1 MKSARSAKIDI
12 IAVAKAARVSPSTVS
27 RSFNHPELLKPSTR
41 KRIER
46 AVERLGYI
54 RNRAA
59 QAMHGRRSATIGL
72 IVPTIDHAIFAEV
85 VQSFSEEVDAAGFT
99 ILMAS
104 HGYDLRREYAVLRK
118 MLEHRVD
125 GVALIGL
132 EHEEATYLLLEQQKI
147 PSLAIWNYD
156 AASRISC
163 VGAENRRAGALA
175 AEHLLALG
183 HRRIG
188 VVFPDIGGNDR
199 ARDRF
204 EGAMAT
210 LAASGIELRDEW
222 QVTAPYSVGMAKA
235 MCLELMANPDRPGA
249 MLCGNDVIAQG
260 AIFAAQKLGLRV
272 PHDVSV
278 MGIGDFKGS
287 SEMEPPLSSIRLP
300 ARRIGRIAGQQIAHA
315 IAAEEMTVQRQSCQA
330 RLVARGTTMSV
341 PGG

>member
-1 MKSARSAKIDI
+1 MASGPPGKIDI
-12 IAVAKAARVSPSTVS
+12 IAVARAARVSPSTVS

-59 QAMHGRRSATIGL
+59 QAMHGRRSGTIGL

-104 HGYDLRREYAVLRK
+104 HGFDLRREYSVLRK

-147 PSLAIWNYD
+147 PSVAIWNFD
-156 AASRISC
+156 PASRISC
-163 VGAENRRAGALA
+163 VGAENARAGALA
-175 AEHLLALG
+175 AEHLLGLG

-188 VVFPDIGGNDR
+188 VVFPDVSGNDR
-199 ARDRF
+199 ARDRL
-204 EGAMAT
+204 EGAMMA
-210 LAASGIELRDEW
+210 LAAAGVDVPDEW
-222 QVTAPYSVGMAKA
+222 QVTAPYNVGMAKA
-235 MCLELMANPDRPGA
+235 MCLKLMDKDVRPGA
-249 MLCGNDVIAQG
+249 VLCGNDVIAQG
-260 AIFAAQKLGLRV
+260 AIFAAQKLGLSV
-272 PHDVSV
+272 PRDVSV

-287 SEMEPPLSSIRLP
+287 SEMEPALSTIRLP
-300 ARRIGRIAGQQIAHA
+300 ARRIGRIAGQQIARA
-315 IAAEEMTVQRQSCQA
+315 IAAEEVAVLRQCCDLQ
-330 RLVARGTTMSV
+330 LVARGTTAAV
-341 PGG
+341 